1 MKFWKSAL
9 LYAATVCTLTAVSCS
24 DETKEPNLYTTA
36 VTDDG
41 NGTAKAAPASA
52 AAGET
57 ITLTATPKENF
68 SFAKWTV
75 LSGDAELK
83 SATANPTTFA
93 MPAANVEIKAEF
105 AAVPSQITVTD
116 DGNGTAEANP
126 ASAIPGETVTLTAT
140 PAENFFFLKWT
151 VLSGGIEL
159 ENPTENPTT
168 FTLPEGGGNIE
179 IRAEFTDLLSLAAS
193 EIIAYDAEKAATVT
207 RLSVGGNLTDEVTAA
222 IFDKFQNLLF
232 LELTDAKAIPD
243 NFMYD
248 AGSRAPKQ
256 TKLEELNAPEVTSVG
271 VNAFRN
277 SVLTAVN
284 NSSLRTVHLPKVQT
298 IGERAFSDLWTL
310 EEAVFPELTEVG
322 ESAFS
327 QNKALAK
334 AEMPKLTYAPNS
346 LFYSCTA
353 LTEISMPNLEEAG
366 SAFFY
371 CGGLTSISL
380 PKLKTAGESC
390 FAYSTK
396 LTQIDI
402 PNVEKLEKMAMYACN
417 GLLSFS
423 GEKVESVGAQCF
435 ERCYALKEVSFPA
448 ATAFGSG
455 CFIDCESLTKVNFPL
470 CTAINA
476 QDDRPVQ
483 YHDHRYER
491 IRRVQGARRR
501 GGLFQSHDCGR
512 TCLPRMYHAQERGSL
527 QCHDNGRLRLLQ
539 VLGFHGRAEHAEADR
554 TRQIPLPRMQE
565 YHQGERSGI
574 GEHVLIYVRRMY
586 RSCGHRYARTQE
598 GGKLLFQQMRRFDES
613 GYAHGRDRGRRS
625 VQQLCKYRDGQ
636 SPQREKH
643 RWNRLQQ
650 LLAHHLH
657 FSSGASDLHRR
668 SIQRNDR
675 PDEL

>member
-423 GEKVESVGAQCF
+423 GEKVESVGF
-435 ERCYALKEVSFPA
+435 
-448 ATAFGSG
+448 T
-455 CFIDCESLTKVNFPL
+455 
-470 CTAINA
+470 
-476 QDDRPVQ
+476 
-483 YHDHRYER
+483 
-491 IRRVQGARRR
+491 
-501 GGLFQSHDCGR
+501 
-512 TCLPRMYHAQERGSL
+512 
-527 QCHDNGRLRLLQ
+527 
-539 VLGFHGRAEHAEADR
+539 GF
-554 TRQIPLPRMQE
+554 
-565 YHQGERSGI
+565 
-574 GEHVLIYVRRMY
+574 
-586 RSCGHRYARTQE
+586 
-598 GGKLLFQQMRRFDES
+598 
-613 GYAHGRDRGRRS
+613 
-625 VQQLCKYRDGQ
+625 
-636 SPQREKH
+636 
-643 RWNRLQQ
+643 N
-650 LLAHHLH
+650 
-657 FSSGASDLHRR
+657 R
-668 SIQRNDR
+668 SISS
-675 PDEL
+675 LK